1 MNMQIDGQSLN
12 RKEIN
17 GRKAKQEDEKDGQM
31 VKEGRKEN
39 LRRLG

>member
-12 RKEIN
+12 KEIN